1 MDISVYYDWTAA
13 SESGI
18 LEVCMGKDYLRI
30 DDRLIHGQIV
40 TAWCRSLDIKEIIA
54 IDDKLASN
62 PTLQS
67 IMMMGIPAHL
77 KHHVVTAE
85 QAREIFGQ
93 SSEGNRLFVTRMPQD
108 LSALREELKK
118 CEIVF
123 IGNAAKRPDTKFNLT
138 KGGGG
143 VLFVSTED
151 AKLFDELCASGINV
165 VAQTVP
171 NTSAR
176 PWPELRKS
184 IKAL

>member
-1 MDISVYYDWTAA
+1 MA
-13 SESGI
+13 
-18 LEVCMGKDYLRI
+18 KNYLRI

-77 KHHVVTAE
+77 KHHVVTTE
-85 QAREIFGQ
+85 QAREIFAEN
-93 SSEGNRLFVTRMPQD
+93 SDGNRLFVTRMPQD
-108 LSALREELKK
+108 LLALREELHK
-118 CEIVF
+118 CEVVF

-138 KGGGG
+138 TGGGG
-143 VLFVSTED
+143 VLFLSTED
-151 AKLFDELCASGINV
+151 VKLFDDFSASGINV

-171 NTSAR
+171 NTQAR
-176 PWPELRKS
+176 SWPEIRKS

>member
-1 MDISVYYDWTAA
+1 
-13 SESGI
+13 
-18 LEVCMGKDYLRI
+18 MGKDYLRI

-40 TAWCRSLDIKEIIA
+40 TAWCRALEIKEIIA

-67 IMMMGIPAHL
+67 IMMMGIPANY

-85 QAREIFGQ
+85 QARELFAAP
-93 SSEGNRLFVTRMPQD
+93 SEGNRLFVTRMPQD
-108 LSALREELKK
+108 LKAIRQELLK

-151 AKLFDELCASGINV
+151 VKLFDELSAEGIKV

-171 NTSAR
+171 NTPAR
-176 PWPELRKS
+176 PWPEIRKS

>member
-1 MDISVYYDWTAA
+1 
-13 SESGI
+13 
-18 LEVCMGKDYLRI
+18 MGKDYLRI

-77 KHHVVTAE
+77 KHHVVTTE

-143 VLFVSTED
+143 VLFVSSED

-176 PWPELRKS
+176 PWPELRKT

>member
-1 MDISVYYDWTAA
+1 
-13 SESGI
+13 
-18 LEVCMGKDYLRI
+18 MGKDYLRI

-40 TAWCRSLDIKEIIA
+40 TAWCRALEIKEIIA

-67 IMMMGIPAHL
+67 IMMMGIPANY
-77 KHHVVTAE
+77 KHHVVTTE
-85 QAREIFGQ
+85 QARELFAAP
-93 SSEGNRLFVTRMPQD
+93 SEGNRLFVTRMPQD
-108 LSALREELKK
+108 LKAIRQELLKF
-118 CEIVF
+118 EIVF

-151 AKLFDELCASGINV
+151 VKLFDELSAEGIKV

-171 NTSAR
+171 NTPAR
-176 PWPELRKS
+176 PWPEIRKS

>member
-1 MDISVYYDWTAA
+1 
-13 SESGI
+13 
-18 LEVCMGKDYLRI
+18 MGKDYLRI

-40 TAWCRSLDIKEIIA
+40 TAWCRALEMKEIIA

-67 IMMMGIPAHL
+67 IMMMGIPANY

-85 QAREIFGQ
+85 QARELFAAP
-93 SSEGNRLFVTRMPQD
+93 SEGNRLFVTRMPQD
-108 LSALREELKK
+108 LKAIRQELLK

-151 AKLFDELCASGINV
+151 VKLFDELSAEGIKV

-171 NTSAR
+171 NTPAR
-176 PWPELRKS
+176 PWPEIRKS